1 MRPTYIYGCGGHGR
15 VVLDLLTQHQM
26 PVAGFIDDNLPN
38 QVAQVH
44 GIPILKAPVLEPDAC
59 QWIVAI
65 GNNGSRQAIV
75 NRLID
80 KGCHFVTLIHPSA
93 QIGSRVSIGPGS
105 VIMAN
110 TAINCDTSIGS
121 HVIINLGSN
130 IDHDCVIGDFC
141 HIAPGSTL
149 GGHVRVSPGMALDV
163 GSRLASGT
171 ILTP

>member
-1 MRPTYIYGCGGHGR
+1 MLPTYIYGCGGHGR
-15 VVLDLLTQHQM
+15 VVLDLLNHHKM
-26 PVAGFIDDNLPN
+26 PVAAFIDDNLSSK
-38 QVAQVH
+38 AAKIH
-44 GIPILKAPVLEPDAC
+44 GIPILKAPILKSEAC

-65 GNNGSRQAIV
+65 GNNAARQAIV
-75 NRLID
+75 SRLVD
-80 KGCHFVTLIHPSA
+80 NGCHFATLIHPSA
-93 QIGSRVSIGPGS
+93 QIGSRVSIGSGS

-110 TAINCDTSIGS
+110 TAINCDTSIGA

-149 GGHVRVSPGMALDV
+149 GGRVRVSSGIALDV

-171 ILTP
+171 HLTC